1 MGTDREPRFGSA
13 LFLVSLAG
21 IGVLPLAP
29 ELGFLFRGQ
38 ADLKYLAPI
47 CYYEALVSFLLL
59 APALFLNRFGSRAW
73 VLVVGV
79 AFALST
85 LIVGAY
91 AACYGARWG
100 LSADASLMQTNWAEA
115 GSFVRTF
122 VSVSSVA
129 WVVLIAAGF
138 AVSISVN
145 FRSPLPSRRRALVVV
160 GVGLLFGAH
169 GILNAIRYNGPFFH
183 TVPPEGGPESVRIAE
198 IGVNKT
204 HPLLLVALT
213 HYNVLA
219 THRYYL
225 RKYDEVERF
234 SGRLAGAAPLPGA
247 KRPRVV
253 VIVVGESAN
262 RLHWSLYGYP
272 RATTPRLADLRSE
285 LHVFTDVISSY
296 SYTLG
301 SFRAML
307 TVGAETVPIFPVFSQ
322 AGYSTHWLSAQYNQG
337 VNDLEIVALVKS
349 NEESV
354 FLNGAYDE
362 NLVPLMAQAAALPGP
377 QMIFLNLFGSH
388 VRYEDRYPSSF
399 AAFDGD
405 GFKEKLRATY
415 DNSVRYTD
423 HVLGEMIEALRKR
436 HESSCLVYFSDHGE
450 DVFDS
455 RPDKY
460 LFRDESLATDPMYEV
475 PFVVWFSP
483 EYVHDNPQFVRSVA
497 AATGRRFQSRA
508 LVHSLLSL
516 TRMTQKLYDPSADL
530 FSPQFVEK
538 VRRVGS
544 MARVY
549 ETPRGPGI
557 ETQLEGGAGR

>member
-1 MGTDREPRFGSA
+1 MGTDREPRFGSP
-13 LFLVSLAG
+13 LFLLSLAG
-21 IGVLPLAP
+21 IGALPLAP

-38 ADLKYLAPI
+38 ADLKYLGPI
-47 CYYEALVSFLLL
+47 GYYEAIVSFLLL

-73 VLVVGV
+73 MLVVGV
-79 AFALST
+79 SFALST

-122 VSVSSVA
+122 VSFSSVA
-129 WVVLIAAGF
+129 WVALIAGGF
-138 AVSISVN
+138 AVCIGVN
-145 FRSPLPSRRRALVVV
+145 ICSRPPPPRHAFAVAGL
-160 GVGLLFGAH
+160 GLLLGGH
-169 GILNAIRYNGPFFH
+169 GILNAIRYNGALFH

-234 SGRLAGAAPLPGA
+234 SARLSGATPLPGA
-247 KRPRVV
+247 ASPRVA
-253 VIVVGESAN
+253 VIVVGESGN

-272 RATTPRLADLRSE
+272 RATTPRLDGLRGE

-337 VNDLEIVALVKS
+337 VNDLEIVALVRS
-349 NEESV
+349 NEENV

-423 HVLGEMIEALRKR
+423 HVLAEMIEALRKR
-436 HESSCLVYFSDHGE
+436 HESCCLVYFSDHGE

-475 PFVVWFSP
+475 PFLVWFSP
-483 EYVHDNPQFVRSVA
+483 EYIHDNPDFVRSVA
-497 AATGRRFQSRA
+497 AATSRKFQSRA
-508 LVHSLLSL
+508 LFHSLLSL
-516 TRMTQKLYDPSADL
+516 TRMTQKLYDPRADL
-530 FSPQFVEK
+530 FSPDFVEK
-538 VRRVGS
+538 ERRVGS

-549 ETPRGPGI
+549 ETPHGAGSQTPPA
-557 ETQLEGGAGR
+557 GGADR

>member
-1 MGTDREPRFGSA
+1 MGTDRQPRFGST
-13 LFLVSLAG
+13 LFLLSLVG
-21 IGVLPLAP
+21 IGALPLAP

-38 ADLKYLAPI
+38 ADLKSLGPI
-47 CYYEALVSFLLL
+47 GYYEAIVSFLLL
-59 APALFLNRFGSRAW
+59 VPALLSNRFWSRAW
-73 VLVVGV
+73 MLVVGV

-122 VSVSSVA
+122 VSFSSVA
-129 WVVLIAAGF
+129 WVALIAGGF
-138 AVSISVN
+138 AVCIGVN
-145 FRSPLPSRRRALVVV
+145 FHSSLPPRRRALAAA
-160 GVGLLFGAH
+160 GLGLLLAAH
-169 GILNAIRYNGPFFH
+169 GILNAVRYNGAFFH
-183 TVPPEGGPESVRIAE
+183 TVPPGGGPESVRIAE

-219 THRYYL
+219 THQYYL
-225 RKYDEVERF
+225 RKYDEVERY
-234 SGRLAGAAPLPGA
+234 SGRLAGATPIPAA
-247 KRPRVV
+247 VSPRVV
-253 VIVVGESAN
+253 VIVIGESAN

-272 RATTPRLADLRSE
+272 RVTTPRLADLGGE
-285 LHVFTDVISSY
+285 LQVFTDVISSY

-307 TVGAETVPIFPVFSQ
+307 TVGPETVPIFPAFSQ

-337 VNDLEIVALVKS
+337 VNDLEIVALVRS
-349 NEESV
+349 NEENV

-362 NLVPLMAQAAALPGP
+362 NLVPLMAQAAALPGQ

-388 VRYEDRYPSSF
+388 VRYEDRYPASYAF
-399 AAFDGD
+399 FDGN

-423 HVLGEMIEALRKR
+423 HVLAEMIESLRKR
-436 HESSCLVYFSDHGE
+436 HESCCLVYFSDHGE

-475 PFVVWFSP
+475 PFLVWFSP
-483 EYVHDNPQFVRSVA
+483 EYIHDNPEFVRSVA
-497 AATGRRFQSRA
+497 AATGRKFQSRA
-508 LVHSLLSL
+508 LLHSLLSL
-516 TRMTQKLYDPSADL
+516 TRLTQKLYDPRADL
-530 FSPQFVEK
+530 FSPQFVETE
-538 VRRVGS
+538 RRVGS
-544 MARVY
+544 MARLY
-549 ETPRGPGI
+549 ETPHQAAIHSPPA
-557 ETQLEGGAGR
+557 GADR